1 MNLLH
6 KTLTKTS
13 KSTIFFPSIPPIRQ
27 HPFSLSSSYSTK
39 NSIDDSREKNLARPS
54 EIPFQPKVVNRVNFV
69 GTVTIPVKFCTSVDG
84 KSWAVTVISHLRQPL
99 FTSNSL
105 WIPIIFEGDLAIT
118 AATRLKENDNV
129 HIAGHLSS
137 DHMPI
142 NLTDYQSKVQVMVH
156 NVNFV
161 RQFHPEVMKHLLF
174 NQRRGKKMKPHPRS

>member
-39 NSIDDSREKNLARPS
+39 LPIDDSREKKNLARPS

-69 GTVTIPVKFCTSVDG
+69 GTVTMPVKVCTSADG
-84 KSWAVTVISHLRQPL
+84 KSWASTVISHLRQPL

-118 AATRLKENDNV
+118 AATHLRENDNV

-137 DHMPI
+137 ARLPI
-142 NLTDYQSKVQVMVH
+142 DLTDYPSKVQLFTLSLV
-156 NVNFV
+156 
-161 RQFHPEVMKHLLF
+161 LLF
-174 NQRRGKKMKPHPRS
+174 VPPFIHLERLLVFFVLLHCKRL